1 MARFALVRHGETP
14 SNIDHLLDT
23 AHPGADLTELGRTQ
37 AQEAGRDLSERG
49 YTRIYS
55 SHIARAIQTAQHTG
69 IDYHGQLPGLEEIRA
84 GELEMRGDDDALRIY
99 QGAFNSW
106 VCDATPAAFDRAY
119 TDFDHAILV
128 PGGESYAT
136 FIDRFYPTITQL
148 LDSGL
153 DNFAIVSHG
162 AAIRTFVANAC
173 DVDRQ
178 LVANS
183 IYPNCGIVEITTDG
197 PIGTWPAN
205 LPTLTPR

>member
-1 MARFALVRHGETP
+1 
-14 SNIDHLLDT
+14 
-23 AHPGADLTELGRTQ
+23 
-37 AQEAGRDLSERG
+37 
-49 YTRIYS
+49 
-55 SHIARAIQTAQHTG
+55 
-69 IDYHGQLPGLEEIRA
+69 
-84 GELEMRGDDDALRIY
+84 MRGDDDALRIY

-153 DNFAIVSHG
+153 DKFAIVSHG

-178 LVANS
+178 LIANS

-197 PIGTWPAN
+197 PIGTWPVN